1 MKSCIKISIILLSF
15 LFIQSIHVNPVF
27 ALSTGSNIFDSLQPL
42 SKNFVYN
49 DNLPAGKISLPGKD
63 MIKRADNEMHR
74 NMKNDLIGLQFSN
87 KIIPSISAS
96 DVEITNNFYLSN
108 QITFSYNSVIGDE
121 MMSNSFYAEHINFP
135 YNKLVLT
142 ADYQINKMF
151 YLSK

>member
-15 LFIQSIHVNPVF
+15 LFIQSVHVNPVF
-27 ALSTGSNIFDSLQPL
+27 ALSTGSYKNDSLQPL

-87 KIIPSISAS
+87 KINPSISAS

-121 MMSNSFYAEHINFP
+121 MMSNSFYAEHINLP
-135 YNKLVLT
+135 YNKLALT